1 MKKIARITIIA
12 ALLLLLG
19 ISGIAGAQNSTDETD
34 DDSTGTSTTTTTT
47 TTTGAGDPVAADTTT
62 AGDSSSIDSSRPRI
76 AVNTFENPPNY
87 YSSTIGNGL
96 TGIITTELVQS
107 GRFNVIQ
114 RGENLGLLIDEID
127 LGMSGYIEPD
137 SAVEMGHI
145 LGVQYILS
153 GQVTNFGYEES
164 DIGGFLGGFGGFGGL
179 SIEEEKAVV
188 RLDFA
193 LIDARTGTTVLA
205 ATAEGK
211 ESETG
216 FGIEGGDWGNWVGS
230 ISWDT
235 DEFMDSMIGHAT
247 IKAVDNLMDQILG
260 IFPIQAAILAVMPDF
275 LILDIGMGSGIEE
288 GMVFDVFRI
297 TAVTNAAG
305 EVVWEEK
312 SLIGMVRVTEV
323 ELTGCKA
330 EVISGSGFTEG
341 DMCILPEDADS
352 DDDRDDDDEESNP
365 FR

>member
-1 MKKIARITIIA
+1 MRKIISITIIV
-12 ALLLLLG
+12 ALLLCLG
-19 ISGIAGAQNSTDETD
+19 ISGIAGAQNSTDKAD
-34 DDSTGTSTTTTTT
+34 DDSTSTSTTTT
-47 TTTGAGDPVAADTTT
+47 TTTGAGDPVSADTTT
-62 AGDSSSIDSSRPRI
+62 AGDSSSTDSSRPRI

-137 SAVEMGHI
+137 SAVDMGHI
-145 LGVQYILS
+145 LGVEYILS

-179 SIEEEKAVV
+179 SIEEEKATV
-188 RLDFA
+188 RMDFV

-235 DEFMDSMIGHAT
+235 DEFMDSMIGQAT
-247 IKAVDNLMDQILG
+247 IKAVDDLMDQILG
-260 IFPIQAAILAVMPDF
+260 IFPVQAAILAVTPNF
-275 LILDIGMGSGIEE
+275 IILDIGMGSGIEV

-297 TAVTNAAG
+297 DAVTNASG

-352 DDDRDDDDEESNP
+352 DDDDDDDDGESNP